1 MTGQACNE
9 QGPGA
14 RFVHAGVE
22 AGPVMITRPVRDQH
36 PPARVLV
43 VDDSPTVLSLLQ
55 AALEGHHLEVLT
67 ASDGVEGLEK
77 IRQFSPDLIV
87 TDSIMP
93 RLDGFGL
100 LARVREDP
108 ATRRI
113 PVIMLTSDPDDPRP
127 GGDIQ
132 PDAVITKSAQIE
144 PLLAEIRSL
153 LRRSGASL

>member
-1 MTGQACNE
+1 
-9 QGPGA
+9 
-14 RFVHAGVE
+14 
-22 AGPVMITRPVRDQH
+22 MIRRPVSDH

-55 AALEGHHLEVLT
+55 AALEAHHLEVQT

-77 IRQFSPDLIV
+77 IRQFSPHLIV

-93 RLDGFGL
+93 RLDGFAL
-100 LARVREDP
+100 LARVKEDP

-153 LRRSGASL
+153 LRSSGIASF